1 MKGLDAARALY
12 LEKGAELIHTRFPE
26 FEMRIAVGLA
36 GVGSQCLGFDD
47 DVSHDHD
54 FEPGFCL
61 WLTDAD
67 DDAIGLAL
75 SREMRGLFGGKVSK
89 SSALGTSGV
98 GVMRI
103 SDFYRRFTGCSGA
116 PEAWRDWLH
125 LPSYSLAQAV
135 SGEVFRDDLGEF
147 SRIRNE
153 IAHGMPED
161 VRRKKLAARLA
172 FMAQSGQYNYSRC
185 LAHGEEGA
193 AMLAVSEFVK
203 NTAEAVFLL
212 NRRHAPYYKWLL
224 RGMRGLEKLPE
235 LADALEFLLTGD
247 NAPDGRLLKAQ
258 VIEDICAQTVLE
270 LREQGLTGSSEDYY
284 LERHAFD
291 VQSRIEN
298 AAIRALHV
306 MEG

>member
-36 GVGSQCLGFDD
+36 GAGSQCLGFDD

-125 LPSYSLAQAV
+125 LPSYALAQAV

-153 IAHGMPED
+153 IAHGMPGCAAQKACRTAGVHGAVGAVQLLAMPCARRGGRGD
-161 VRRKKLAARLA
+161 ARRKRVCEKHGRGGVSLKPPPRTVLQMAAAR
-172 FMAQSGQYNYSRC
+172 
-185 LAHGEEGA
+185 
-193 AMLAVSEFVK
+193 
-203 NTAEAVFLL
+203 
-212 NRRHAPYYKWLL
+212 HAWA
-224 RGMRGLEKLPE
+224 G
-235 LADALEFLLTGD
+235 
-247 NAPDGRLLKAQ
+247 KA
-258 VIEDICAQTVLE
+258 
-270 LREQGLTGSSEDYY
+270 S
-284 LERHAFD
+284 
-291 VQSRIEN
+291 
-298 AAIRALHV
+298 
-306 MEG
+306 

>member
-1 MKGLDAARALY
+1 
-12 LEKGAELIHTRFPE
+12 
-26 FEMRIAVGLA
+26 
-36 GVGSQCLGFDD
+36 
-47 DVSHDHD
+47 
-54 FEPGFCL
+54 
-61 WLTDAD
+61 
-67 DDAIGLAL
+67 
-75 SREMRGLFGGKVSK
+75 
-89 SSALGTSGV
+89 
-98 GVMRI
+98 
-103 SDFYRRFTGCSGA
+103 
-116 PEAWRDWLH
+116 
-125 LPSYSLAQAV
+125 
-135 SGEVFRDDLGEF
+135 
-147 SRIRNE
+147 
-153 IAHGMPED
+153 MPED

-247 NAPDGRLLKAQ
+247 NAPDGRSLKAQ

-270 LREQGLTGSSEDYY
+270 LREQELTGSSADYY

>member
-26 FEMRIAVGLA
+26 FESRIAVGLA
-36 GVGSQCLGFDD
+36 GAGSQCLGFDD
-47 DVSHDHD
+47 DISRDHD

-67 DDAIGLAL
+67 DNSIGLAL
-75 SREMRGLFGGKVSK
+75 SREMHCLFGGKVSQ

-103 SDFYRRFTGCSGA
+103 SNFYRRFTGLPGA
-116 PEAWRDWLH
+116 PETWQDWLY

-135 SGEVFRDDLGEF
+135 SGDVFRDDLGEF
-147 SRIRNE
+147 SRIRHE
-153 IAHGMPED
+153 IAFGMPED
-161 VRRKKLAARLA
+161 VRRKKVAARLA
-172 FMAQSGQYNYSRC
+172 LMAQSGQYNYSRC

-193 AMLAVSEFVK
+193 AMLAIGEFVK
-203 NTAEAVFLL
+203 NTAEAAFLL

-224 RGMRGLEKLPE
+224 RGMRELEKLPE
-235 LADALEFLLTGD
+235 LADALEFLLTSD
-247 NAPDGRLLKAQ
+247 NGPDGRALKAQ
-258 VIEDICAQTVLE
+258 VIEDICAQIVLE
-270 LREQGLTGSSEDYY
+270 LREQELTCGSWDY

-291 VQSRIEN
+291 VQSHVEN

>member
-36 GVGSQCLGFDD
+36 GAGSQCLGFDD

-125 LPSYSLAQAV
+125 LPSYALAQAV

-161 VRRKKLAARLA
+161 VRRKKLAARLI

-185 LAHGEEGA
+185 LGHNEPGA
-193 AMLAVSEFVK
+193 AMLALSEFVK
-203 NTAEAVFLL
+203 NAAECVFLL

-224 RGMRGLEKLPE
+224 RAMRELPRLGS
-235 LADALEFLLTGD
+235 LADALEFLLTAENTD
-247 NAPDGRLLKAQ
+247 DGAKLKAE
-258 VIEDICAQTVLE
+258 VIEDICAQIVAE
-270 LREQGLTGSSEDYY
+270 LRAQKLTCGSWDY
-284 LERHAFD
+284 LEPHAFD
-291 VQSRIEN
+291 VQSHIEN
-298 AAIRALHV
+298 REIRSLHI

>member
-1 MKGLDAARALY
+1 
-12 LEKGAELIHTRFPE
+12 
-26 FEMRIAVGLA
+26 
-36 GVGSQCLGFDD
+36 
-47 DVSHDHD
+47 
-54 FEPGFCL
+54 
-61 WLTDAD
+61 
-67 DDAIGLAL
+67 
-75 SREMRGLFGGKVSK
+75 MRGLFGGKVSK

-125 LPSYSLAQAV
+125 LPSYALAQAV

-247 NAPDGRLLKAQ
+247 NSPDGRSLKAQ

-270 LREQGLTGSSEDYY
+270 LREQGLTGSSADYY
-284 LERHAFD
+284 LERYAFD

>member
-36 GVGSQCLGFDD
+36 GAGSQCLGFDD

-103 SDFYRRFTGCSGA
+103 SDFYRRFTGPRYARGCAAQKACRTAGVHGA
-116 PEAWRDWLH
+116 VGAVQL
-125 LPSYSLAQAV
+125 LA
-135 SGEVFRDDLGEF
+135 
-147 SRIRNE
+147 
-153 IAHGMPED
+153 MPCARRGGRGD
-161 VRRKKLAARLA
+161 ARRKRVCEKHGRGGVSLKPPPRTVLQMAAAR
-172 FMAQSGQYNYSRC
+172 
-185 LAHGEEGA
+185 
-193 AMLAVSEFVK
+193 
-203 NTAEAVFLL
+203 
-212 NRRHAPYYKWLL
+212 HAWA
-224 RGMRGLEKLPE
+224 G
-235 LADALEFLLTGD
+235 
-247 NAPDGRLLKAQ
+247 KA
-258 VIEDICAQTVLE
+258 
-270 LREQGLTGSSEDYY
+270 S
-284 LERHAFD
+284 
-291 VQSRIEN
+291 
-298 AAIRALHV
+298 
-306 MEG
+306 

>member
-36 GVGSQCLGFDD
+36 GAGSQCLGFDD

-103 SDFYRRFTGCSGA
+103 SDFGALPAAPALPKRGATGCIC
-116 PEAWRDWLH
+116 PHTL
-125 LPSYSLAQAV
+125 L
-135 SGEVFRDDLGEF
+135 
-147 SRIRNE
+147 
-153 IAHGMPED
+153 
-161 VRRKKLAARLA
+161 RRQSAARC
-172 FMAQSGQYNYSRC
+172 SVTISVSSR
-185 LAHGEEGA
+185 AY
-193 AMLAVSEFVK
+193 AM
-203 NTAEAVFLL
+203 
-212 NRRHAPYYKWLL
+212 R
-224 RGMRGLEKLPE
+224 
-235 LADALEFLLTGD
+235 
-247 NAPDGRLLKAQ
+247 
-258 VIEDICAQTVLE
+258 
-270 LREQGLTGSSEDYY
+270 
-284 LERHAFD
+284 
-291 VQSRIEN
+291 
-298 AAIRALHV
+298 
-306 MEG
+306 